1 MSVVKTTEPIY
12 VFLSLT
18 AVPNATLYFLRFHPE
33 DRPMVVMDVVGIVP
47 QLVQEHTEYGAEV
60 RSQAVK
66 LGSNRTLTKYL
77 TKGESWFPHN

>member
-1 MSVVKTTEPIY
+1 
-12 VFLSLT
+12 
-18 AVPNATLYFLRFHPE
+18 
-33 DRPMVVMDVVGIVP
+33 MVVMDVVGIVP